1 MRTTRSAPPHACS
14 RALWVAEQKAHLH
27 RQDGVSDTT
36 AADGGVRCSAGFGS
50 LASAV
55 PGDTPSLAHPR
66 NPRHRCGR
74 AEPHRL
80 ESPCRG
86 PPVATH
92 HRTSR
97 RRAAPALTRATR
109 STTDPNRRVPT
120 RTPATPNHTSR
131 RRAAPAPTGTTR
143 SHHRR
148 VGVTFADHTPT
159 TARAI
164 QNAKVA
170 EHKAHLH
177 RHHTMSGASQLS
189 RRCQVQRRVR
199 LDALGGSGSHAER
212 RASAEPAA
220 PTRLGGAPPTRRAVS
235 RHTGGRPPP
244 HLAAMSRA
252 DHPRATRGAPPTR
265 TAVSRHIGGHA
276 QPQARG
282 DESRQTRPAPRE
294 ARRARFTTADHT
306 HTAARALLHAMV
318 AEHTAHLHRHHR
330 MSGASQ
336 VSGRCQVQRRV
347 RLRRGQLRF
356 RGARARV
363 AHPRSHHRPAPPC
376 RGTPVAAHHRHTRR

>member
-1 MRTTRSAPPHACS
+1 MGGWLPYRHRAHPRGS
-14 RALWVAEQKAHLH
+14 RRGAEQKAHLH

-177 RHHTMSGASQLS
+177 RPLPGSDASQT
-189 RRCQVQRRVR
+189 RGRCQVQRRVR
-199 LDALGGSGSHAER
+199 LAPHRGSWPRAER
-212 RASAEPAA
+212 RASAEPVPPVRAC
-220 PTRLGGAPPTRRAVS
+220 GAPPTRRTVS
-235 RHTGGRPPP
+235 RPTGGHPPP

-252 DHPRATRGAPPTR
+252 RHPRAPRGAPPTR
-265 TAVSRHIGGHA
+265 TAVSPRAPGHA
-276 QPQARG
+276 HPHFAAT
-282 DESRQTRPAPRE
+282 SRANHRPAPRG
-294 ARRARFTTADHT
+294 ATT
-306 HTAARALLHAMV
+306 V
-318 AEHTAHLHRHHR
+318 
-330 MSGASQ
+330 
-336 VSGRCQVQRRV
+336 
-347 RLRRGQLRF
+347 
-356 RGARARV
+356 
-363 AHPRSHHRPAPPC
+363 
-376 RGTPVAAHHRHTRR
+376 